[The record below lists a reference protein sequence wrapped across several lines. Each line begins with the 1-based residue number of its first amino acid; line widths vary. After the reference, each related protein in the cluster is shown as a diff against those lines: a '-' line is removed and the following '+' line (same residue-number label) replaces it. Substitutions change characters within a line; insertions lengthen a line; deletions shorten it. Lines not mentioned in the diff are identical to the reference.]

1 MPFVFG
7 SGFKYFKSWKYEKTL
22 FENHERLP
30 FIFIRQRERKRER
43 WGEGGMRKKMGERNY
58 RNCYKLKQ

>member
-22 FENHERLP
+22 FENRERLP

-43 WGEGGMRKKMGERNY
+43 WGGGNEKKDGGE
-58 RNCYKLKQ
+58 KL